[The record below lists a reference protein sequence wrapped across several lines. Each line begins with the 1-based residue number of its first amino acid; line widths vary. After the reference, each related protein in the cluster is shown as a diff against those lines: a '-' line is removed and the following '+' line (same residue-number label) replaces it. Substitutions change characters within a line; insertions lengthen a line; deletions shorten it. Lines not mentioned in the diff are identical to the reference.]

1 MKFSYMMPLLFTLL
15 DKTSTIMYV
24 ELLHMSWMLM
34 IHGLVQL
41 IKWVVKK
48 EIQLMLLKL
57 DTPDSIIWKDQ
68 KTLLTSSSE
77 EKNVLTVKLMKLLK
91 EKELVVN
98 LQTHLTLLKQLKIAQ
113 LSIFVDVMP
122 YSPVMKR
129 PIGYSLLE
137 MIVILSLNH
146 SEESNN
152 RSNILMTEPLMN
164 SLMLLSQ
171 NSSLH
176 YLMPLLQ

>member
-1 MKFSYMMPLLFTLL
+1 
-15 DKTSTIMYV
+15 
-24 ELLHMSWMLM
+24 MSWMLM
-34 IHGLVQL
+34 IHGLAQL
-41 IKWVVKK
+41 IKWVVIEEMKLQ
-48 EIQLMLLKL
+48 ILKL

-68 KTLLTSSSE
+68 KKLLTLSSE
-77 EKNVLTVKLMKLLK
+77 EKNVLTVNFMKLLK
-91 EKELVVN
+91 EKEPVVN
-98 LQTHLTLLKQLKIAQ
+98 LQTHLTLLNKLNLTQLK
-113 LSIFVDVMP
+113 IFVDVMP

-164 SLMLLSQ
+164 SLMLLSHH
-171 NSSLH
+171 SSMH